1 MKTLEVVQLKSGI
14 TTGTQLKFGS
24 SKTCFIWLCDSWP
37 HATLTVH
44 EKDMK
49 T

>member
-24 SKTCFIWLCDSWP
+24 SK
-37 HATLTVH
+37 HALYGYVIVGH
-44 EKDMK
+44 IQLW
-49 T
+49 